1 MRTNK
6 KLTISAMTS
15 LVAVALAGSVTS
27 TIAWYQYSTRANVAY
42 LGSSAGTSGNLHLR
56 IKGETNWT
64 TQLSKTSVQT
74 YLESAGYDLS
84 LRQPVT
90 PSLSDVTNKAEINFY
105 DPDGDTIFEPK
116 FYANP
121 IFGKDSYNE
130 WLPAK
135 KGHYVSFPLELRYVS
150 RAQNVPVTSGA
161 SSSVIPAGNE
171 AKNIAK
177 NVYLSDL
184 LIQKAAENPVEP
196 TSGGDISDAV
206 RVHLHVER
214 RETIENEDPEIEP
227 VIQVSKDNFLIS
239 KNGGT
244 TVTHGRLDIDGDGNL
259 DRAYP
264 DNDIYGFDSE
274 LHDVVY
280 GLDSLDE
287 DLIETPDATIAE
299 GKYMSFAANNS
310 NAYITGKTYYTELDH
325 VTGAVTAESDA
336 NIEPILAKRATGNSQ
351 SLENLTYD
359 ADAPKSKKI
368 GTTIESETEFLTVV
382 VTIWVEGWHKF
393 ALYNFDNEIDGYSSI
408 WDETSYITAAFNV
421 GLQFAV
427 QTEDPINQ

>member
-1 MRTNK
+1 
-6 KLTISAMTS
+6 MTS

-90 PSLSDVTNKAEINFY
+90 PSLSNVSNKAEINFY
-105 DPDGDTIFEPK
+105 DPDLEDEDEIGEPK

-121 IFGKDSYNE
+121 IFGRDTYGK
-130 WLPAK
+130 WITAK

-150 RAQNVPVTSGA
+150 RSQNVPVTSGVT
-161 SSSVIPAGNE
+161 SSSLIPVGQE
-171 AKNIAK
+171 PENIAK
-177 NVYLSDL
+177 DVYLSDL

-206 RVHLHVER
+206 RVHLHVEGASAA
-214 RETIENEDPEIEP
+214 E
-227 VIQVSKDNFLIS
+227 DNFLIS

-393 ALYNFDNEIDGYSSI
+393 SNGAGYSSI
-408 WDETSYITAAFNV
+408 WDEASYITSAFNV

-427 QTEDPINQ
+427 QTEDPANQ

>member
-1 MRTNK
+1 
-6 KLTISAMTS
+6 MTS

-90 PSLSDVTNKAEINFY
+90 PSLSNVSNKAEINFY
-105 DPDGDTIFEPK
+105 DPDLEDEDEIREPQ

-121 IFGKDSYNE
+121 IFGRDTYGK
-130 WLPAK
+130 WITAK

-150 RAQNVPVTSGA
+150 RSQNVPVTSGVT
-161 SSSVIPAGNE
+161 SSSLIPVGQE
-171 AKNIAK
+171 PENIAK
-177 NVYLSDL
+177 DVYLSDL

-206 RVHLHVER
+206 RVHLHVEGA
-214 RETIENEDPEIEP
+214 
-227 VIQVSKDNFLIS
+227 SAAKDNFLIS

-299 GKYMSFAANNS
+299 GKYMSFAADNS

-359 ADAPKSKKI
+359 ADVTKSKKI

-393 ALYNFDNEIDGYSSI
+393 SNGAGYSSI
-408 WDETSYITAAFNV
+408 WDEASYITSAFNV

-427 QTEDPINQ
+427 QTEDPANQ

>member
-1 MRTNK
+1 
-6 KLTISAMTS
+6 MTS

-90 PSLSDVTNKAEINFY
+90 PRLSNVSNKAEIKFY
-105 DPDGDTIFEPK
+105 DPDLEDEDEIGEPQ

-121 IFGKDSYNE
+121 IFGRDTYDK
-130 WLPAK
+130 WITAK

-150 RAQNVPVTSGA
+150 RSQNVPVTSGVT
-161 SSSVIPAGNE
+161 SSSLIPVGQE
-171 AKNIAK
+171 PENIAK
-177 NVYLSDL
+177 DVYLSDL

-206 RVHLHVER
+206 RVHLHVEGASAA
-214 RETIENEDPEIEP
+214 ED
-227 VIQVSKDNFLIS
+227 SNFLIS

-393 ALYNFDNEIDGYSSI
+393 SNGAGYSSI
-408 WDETSYITAAFNV
+408 WDEASYITSAFNV

-427 QTEDPINQ
+427 QTEDPANQ

>member
-1 MRTNK
+1 
-6 KLTISAMTS
+6 MTS

-56 IKGETNWT
+56 IKGEKNWT

-90 PSLSDVTNKAEINFY
+90 PSLSNVSNKAEINFY
-105 DPDGDTIFEPK
+105 DPDLEDEDEIGEPQ

-121 IFGKDSYNE
+121 IFGRDTYGK
-130 WLPAK
+130 WITAK

-150 RAQNVPVTSGA
+150 RSQNVPVTSGVT
-161 SSSVIPAGNE
+161 SSSLIPVGQE
-171 AKNIAK
+171 PENIAK
-177 NVYLSDL
+177 DVYLSDL

-206 RVHLHVER
+206 RVHLHVEGASGA
-214 RETIENEDPEIEP
+214 E
-227 VIQVSKDNFLIS
+227 DNFLIS

-299 GKYMSFAANNS
+299 GKYMSFAAKND
-310 NAYITGKTYYTELDH
+310 ADYITGKTYFTELDH
-325 VTGAVTAESDA
+325 ATGVVSEEDDEA
-336 NIEPILAKRATGNSQ
+336 IEPILAKRATGNSQ

-359 ADAPKSKKI
+359 ADDPKSKKI